1 MSNLESG
8 RRPLK
13 TRSAAWAQRLAA
25 LLARR
30 RVSPNAISV
39 AGVGFALVGGALLL
53 AFARALV
60 PAWMGLLGA
69 VACIQLRLLCNML
82 DGLVAVEGRVPSKA
96 GALFNELPDRVE
108 DTVFLACAGHVAGT
122 VELGWLAAALA
133 LLTAYLRAFGG
144 SQGLPADFRGPGAK
158 PQRMF
163 WLSLGCLPACFYS
176 PALAWALGLICVL
189 TLTTAIRR
197 TARIYGALP

>member
-1 MSNLESG
+1 MSNPDSG

-39 AGVGFALVGGALLL
+39 TGVGFALIGGALLL
-53 AFARALV
+53 VVARALL
-60 PAWMGLLGA
+60 PPWLGLLGA

-108 DTVFLACAGHVAGT
+108 DTVFLAAAGHAAGA

-144 SQGLPADFRGPGAK
+144 SLSLPADFRGPGAK

-163 WLSLGCLPACFYS
+163 WLSLGCLAACFHA
-176 PALAWALGLICVL
+176 PALDWALGLICVL
-189 TLTTAIRR
+189 AFITAVRR
-197 TARIYGALP
+197 AARIYRLLA

>member
-1 MSNLESG
+1 MSNLDSG

-13 TRSAAWAQRLAA
+13 TRSAAWAQRFAA
-25 LLARR
+25 LLAAG

-39 AGVGFALVGGALLL
+39 AGVGFALMGGAVLL
-53 AFARALV
+53 AIAR
-60 PAWMGLLGA
+60 GLLPGWLGLLA
-69 VACIQLRLLCNML
+69 ATACIQLRLLCNML
-82 DGLVAVEGRVPSKA
+82 DGLVAVEGGVRSKA

-108 DTVFLACAGHVAGT
+108 DTVFLAAAGHAAGA

-144 SQGLPADFRGPGAK
+144 SQGLLADFRGPGAK

-163 WLSLGCLPACFYS
+163 WLSVGCLAACLYS
-176 PALAWALGLICVL
+176 PALFWALGLICLL
-189 TLTTAIRR
+189 TAATAIRR
-197 TARIYGALP
+197 AARIYRLLP